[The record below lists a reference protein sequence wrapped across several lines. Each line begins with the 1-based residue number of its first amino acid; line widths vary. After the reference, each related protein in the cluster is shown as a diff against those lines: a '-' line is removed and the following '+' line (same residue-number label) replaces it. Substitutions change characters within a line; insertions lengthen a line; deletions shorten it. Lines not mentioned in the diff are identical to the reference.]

1 MAINWDTESEEEP
14 KSSWD
19 TPDITDRNKL
29 LWFICQ
35 RVRQGA
41 TKEQLL
47 EDEVPIYIK
56 ENGLRPFT
64 RGDVEGMIDW
74 SIRKFRLSSNDDK

>member
-1 MAINWDTESEEEP
+1 MPDVQ
-14 KSSWD
+14 SSWETEQD
-19 TPDITDRNKL
+19 TWELETVPARKKL

-35 RVRQGA
+35 RVKQGA

-56 ENGLRPFT
+56 ENGLPLFSRQ
-64 RGDVEGMIDW
+64 DVERMVDW
-74 SIRKFRLSSNDDK
+74 AIKKFRLSTNDDK